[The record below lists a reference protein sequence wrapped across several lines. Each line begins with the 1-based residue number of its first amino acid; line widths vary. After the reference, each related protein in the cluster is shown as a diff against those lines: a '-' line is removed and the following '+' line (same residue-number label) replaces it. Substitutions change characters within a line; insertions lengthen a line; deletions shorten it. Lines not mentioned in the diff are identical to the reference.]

1 MMSGMSLFLLRL
13 FLKQCVWII
22 RSQYFL
28 WHWLLLGHF
37 CLHLRLN
44 NLLYLSCLPHA
55 IVAVIWHIRLL
66 HACTVCMLNALEL
79 LLFRKLWGVAL
90 ASFFFLFYFSRLSS
104 PKDSCLSLF
113 QCSCLFV
120 LVGFFWVRILP
131 ALWFGFISGG
141 LGVWLGEDIR
151 RSGFVSTAIMA
162 TEEMGGDA
170 PMDREDMVGHPEPGG
185 TTQGVGFNH
194 CGFLCGLE

>member
-28 WHWLLLGHF
+28 WHWLLLDHF

-55 IVAVIWHIRLL
+55 IAAVIWHIRLL

-90 ASFFFLFYFSRLSS
+90 AFFFFLFYFSRLSS
-104 PKDSCLSLF
+104 SKDSCLSLF

-120 LVGFFWVRILP
+120 LVVFFGWESCLP
-131 ALWFGFISGG
+131 CDLDLSQ
-141 LGVWLGEDIR
+141 GVWETDWGKILEEAVLSRPPSWPRKKWVETLQWREKIW
-151 RSGFVSTAIMA
+151 SA
-162 TEEMGGDA
+162 TQSRAA
-170 PMDREDMVGHPEPGG
+170 PLKG
-185 TTQGVGFNH
+185 
-194 CGFLCGLE
+194 